1 MSNVDIYTICQELN
15 DLLLGARV
23 DKSFQPTK
31 DTVVMRF
38 HKAGTG
44 RMDLVIQA
52 GKRIHISQYPLTNPQ
67 NPPSFPML
75 LRKRVKGANVIS
87 VSQHNFDRVV
97 EIKMKKEETYTLIVE
112 LFAKGNIILL
122 NESNEIILPLKRK
135 QWSDR
140 DISSKKEYVF
150 PQEHGINPIEIE
162 FDEFKDI
169 VKASDDEIVRL
180 LAKSGLGSLYA
191 EEIMLN
197 TSINKKTPCSDLS
210 GEEIRTIF
218 EALEKVFKPLKDKEF
233 TPIIVNNKNMKENFE
248 SENSESE
255 IENKKLDSEIQN
267 KKPDNNLQNQKPDS
281 DLQNKKQ
288 ISKFKEKED
297 VIPLKLK
304 QYEGFEEKKYDSFNE
319 ACDEFYSSKVKN
331 EITDIQEAAWNKKV
345 GKFSKRLEKQEET
358 LHNFERTIEES
369 QKKGELIFT
378 NYLQIEN
385 IINVIND
392 ARAKDYPY
400 KEIAKTLKKAKKDG
414 MAEAQIFESMDPLGN
429 ITLRIDDTSVS
440 MDSRKSIPDNAEVYY
455 EKSKKAKRK
464 IKGALIAIEN
474 TKRQLAEMEE
484 KKEKAMANIMVPQK
498 RVKKNLKW
506 YEKLRWFVSG
516 DGTLVVCGRDAG
528 SNEAVVKKYL
538 EQNDVYLHADIHGA
552 PSVVAKISS
561 DKLNNDL
568 LYELGIFAAS
578 FSSAWSRNY
587 GMQDV
592 YWVEPEQVSK
602 TPVSGEFVPKG
613 AFIIR
618 GHRNYIRGCK
628 LEISIGIV
636 EYDGEK
642 RIMAGPKTAMEKYT
656 SKFVTIKPGY
666 TKKEKIAKEIL
677 ARINE
682 DNLISLDD
690 VVRVLPSGKC
700 DFV

>member
-1 MSNVDIYTICQELN
+1 MTNVDIHTICQELN
-15 DLLLGARV
+15 DLLVGARV

-44 RMDLVIQA
+44 RLDLVIQA

-75 LRKRVKGANVIS
+75 LRKRVKGANVVS

-122 NESNEIILPLKRK
+122 NEANEITLPLKRK
-135 QWSDR
+135 MWSDR

-150 PQEHGINPIEIE
+150 PTEHGINPIEIDI
-162 FDEFKDI
+162 DEFNEILSGGEDE
-169 VKASDDEIVRL
+169 EIVRV
-180 LAKSGLGSLYA
+180 LAKNGLGSLYA

-197 TSINKKTPCSDLS
+197 TEISKKTPCSDLTA
-210 GEEIRTIF
+210 EDINAIYNALKTLF
-218 EALEKVFKPLKDKEF
+218 EPLEKGEI
-233 TPIIVNNKNMKENFE
+233 TPMIVNNKKEIE
-248 SENSESE
+248 RLKSEN
-255 IENKKLDSEIQN
+255 
-267 KKPDNNLQNQKPDS
+267 PDK
-281 DLQNKKQ
+281 
-288 ISKFKEKED
+288 KFKEKED
-297 VIPLKLK
+297 VIPLNLK
-304 QYEGFEEKKYDSFNE
+304 QYEGFEIENFESFNE

-358 LHNFERTIEES
+358 LHNFEKTIEDS
-369 QKKGELIFT
+369 QRKGELLFT
-378 NYLQIEN
+378 NYVQVDN
-385 IINVIND
+385 ILNVIKG
-392 ARAKDYPY
+392 AREKDYGW
-400 KEIAKTLKKAKKDG
+400 KEIGKTLKEAKKSG
-414 MAEAQIFESMDPLGN
+414 MADAQIFESMDPLGN
-429 ITLRIDDTSVS
+429 ITLRIDDTSIAL
-440 MDSRKSIPDNAEVYY
+440 DSKKSIPDNAEVYY
-455 EKSKKAKRK
+455 EKAKKAKRK

-474 TKRQLAEMEE
+474 TKRQLADMEA
-484 KKEKAMANIMVPQK
+484 KKEKAMENIMVPQK

-506 YEKLRWFVSG
+506 YEKLRWFVSS
-516 DGTLVVCGRDAG
+516 DGILVVCGRDAG
-528 SNEAVVKKYL
+528 TNESVVKKYL
-538 EQNDVYLHADIHGA
+538 EQNDIYLHADIHGA
-552 PSVVAKISS
+552 PSVVAKVPS
-561 DKLNNDL
+561 DSLNDNL
-568 LYELGIFAAS
+568 LKELGEFSAS
-578 FSSAWSRNY
+578 FSSAWTKNFTS
-587 GMQDV
+587 QDV
-592 YWVEPEQVSK
+592 YWVEPDQVSK

-628 LEISIGIV
+628 LEISIGLV

-642 RIMAGPKTAMEKYT
+642 RIMAGPTDAMKNLT
-656 SKFVTIKPGY
+656 NKFVTIKPGY

-677 ARINE
+677 SRINE
-682 DNLISLDD
+682 DDILSLDD

-700 DFV
+700 DFI